1 MQNILKR
8 FNKRQLLAILTSLTL
23 SFLFTVMGLS
33 EQRSAADVTP
43 VLGVVIEETL
53 ATNPIP
59 TSVDPGDTQQLG
71 WTAWSG

>member
-1 MQNILKR
+1 
-8 FNKRQLLAILTSLTL
+8 
-23 SFLFTVMGLS
+23 MGLS
-33 EQRSAADVTP
+33 EQRSAADATP

-59 TSVDPGDTQQLG
+59 TPVDPDDTQQLG